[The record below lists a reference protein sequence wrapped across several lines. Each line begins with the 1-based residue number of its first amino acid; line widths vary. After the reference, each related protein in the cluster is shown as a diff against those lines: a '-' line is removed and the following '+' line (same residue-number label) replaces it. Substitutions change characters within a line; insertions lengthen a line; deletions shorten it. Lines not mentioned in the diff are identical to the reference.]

1 MIRIIRRTALCG
13 AAILVGMSVPGAT
26 QQRSEP
32 PIARYTMDA
41 GTTSGMAAMGAGGG
55 NPLALLRGGGGAAAH
70 ELVLRLGS
78 SQAAS
83 GSPEADHF
91 MPGGAG
97 LGTSVPLVT
106 PVRQPVTT
114 GGTTYQAQGGQLPS
128 GKLYIYW
135 GCGERAGP
143 GQPVVIDFA
152 NMAAGQVPPNLFA
165 SVDVSDEWRVT
176 DENSK
181 TYGDWPN
188 GKDTKV
194 VPASASLRGDHRI
207 AGTYSP
213 EIAFRL
219 DRDFMPALQP
229 RSSVLPSG
237 AYALTWNG
245 LPEATGYYAW
255 AMGAKNMGRG
265 QASEMVWWTSSATQQ
280 FGGAL
285 ADWLSPAAVSKL
297 VGAKT
302 VLPPSQTDCAI
313 PAEVR
318 EAGGEAMMLNL
329 YAYGPESDFAYPAR
343 PADPKVTWKPD
354 WITRVRFRSNA
365 MVMLGMPDMGGFG
378 AGDDAPEAQAE
389 QAPPADARPKC
400 PKGLKG
406 IAARAAGL
414 CG

>member
-1 MIRIIRRTALCG
+1 MIKFYRRAALCG
-13 AAILVGMSVPGAT
+13 TAVLFGLAVPGAT

-32 PIARYTMDA
+32 PVARYTMDA
-41 GTTSGMAAMGAGGG
+41 GTTSGLAAMGGG
-55 NPLALLRGGGGAAAH
+55 NPLALLRGGGGGEAH

-78 SQAAS
+78 SLTAS
-83 GSPEADHF
+83 GAPEADHF

-97 LGTSVPLVT
+97 LGKSVPLVT

-114 GGTTYQAQGGQLPS
+114 GGTTYQPQAGQLPS

-152 NMAAGQVPPNLFA
+152 KMAKGEVPPNLFA
-165 SVDVSDEWRVT
+165 SVDVPEQWRVGE
-176 DENSK
+176 DNSK

-194 VPASASLRGDHRI
+194 VPASASLIGDHRI

-213 EIAFRL
+213 EIAFKL

-229 RSSVLPSG
+229 RSSVLASG
-237 AYALTWNG
+237 AYSLTWNG

-255 AMGAKNMGRG
+255 AMGAKAGAGG
-265 QASEMVWWTSSATQQ
+265 QATEMVWWTSSATQQ
-280 FGGAL
+280 FGGPL
-285 ADWLSPAAVSKL
+285 SDWLSPAAVSKL
-297 VGAKT
+297 VAAKT
-302 VLPPSQTDCAI
+302 VMPPSQTSCAI

-318 EAGGEAMMLNL
+318 EACGEAMMLNL
-329 YAYGPESDFAYPAR
+329 YGYGPQSDFAYPPR

-365 MVMLGMPDMGGFG
+365 MVMLGMPEMGGFD
-378 AGDDAPEAQAE
+378 AGEDGSSAQAE
-389 QAPPADARPKC
+389 QAPPAEAKPKC
-400 PKGLKG
+400 PKGFKG

-414 CG
+414 C